1 MPRPFEYYSRP
12 VQADYGALGFVAGE
26 AAGEGLAAELGVVVV
41 AAGVVLLG
49 EGAVAGA
56 VVVAGEFEFELVVGS
71 SAQPTAKAIARTAGS
86 NNTVRLISFVFEL
99 LIVLPRSRKIE
110 KRDDDGSYR
119 DWQQ

>member
-26 AAGEGLAAELGVVVV
+26 AAGEGLAAEL

-110 KRDDDGSYR
+110 KRDDDCSYR